1 MGSYSFIVCVCVW
14 VRGCLTPPGCTAECR
29 RGHLL
34 SLGVSPL
41 LSVRAAVA
49 WSELG
54 TEKGAIQTF
63 SSTKIF
69 LYLICW
75 LATSLW
81 DLAWK
86 YLTTSVDNA
95 RKG

>member
-1 MGSYSFIVCVCVW
+1 MWGHIASLYVCVW

-54 TEKGAIQTF
+54 TEKGDIQTF
-63 SSTKIF
+63 SSAKIF
-69 LYLICW
+69 L
-75 LATSLW
+75 
-81 DLAWK
+81 
-86 YLTTSVDNA
+86 
-95 RKG
+95 